1 MKRLALLRMAWITLH
16 RDRLGLALYA
26 IVPIVFLSIFAT
38 VFSGFGRNGENKV
51 MVALLDLDGSGPA
64 KRLIEAAR
72 EATRINIVSIEGDG
86 SEAVD
91 REIAR
96 GTYPAGIIIPA
107 GFGRSLANPSGA
119 IEPLEVRFD
128 PANPIAPELARGV
141 LATSAWKGLASEL
154 LGREIKVLEMVA
166 GPMTPR
172 QEGLARSLR
181 NARVGGD
188 GDQDDEVSTTIG
200 RIAASAQV
208 PIDATS
214 VKVGQGA
221 PSLVTYY
228 TAAIGVMFMLFS
240 ALSTTGWLLEE
251 HERGILD
258 RLRASGI
265 GPWSMVLNRFVFAI
279 IVGVVQIVVMLAWA
293 AVVFDVSF
301 FSLRQL
307 VSLSILLP
315 VVAAGAAGLG
325 MLITGIARTRRQQTT
340 IGTITVLV
348 LSAVGGSMIPTFLM
362 PSSLRA
368 IGDWAFNARS
378 ITALQQ
384 VLWYTTPGDTLVA
397 MLGRIAPAIA
407 LILTT
412 TVVCLVGAR
421 IAIARWR

>member
-38 VFSGFGRNGENKV
+38 VFGGFGRNGENKV
-51 MVALLDLDGSGPA
+51 RVALLDMDRSVA
-64 KRLIEAAR
+64 SKRLVDAAR
-72 EATRINIVSIEGDG
+72 AANRIDIVSMDGDQAA
-86 SEAVD
+86 SIDEA
-91 REIAR
+91 IAG

-107 GFGRSLANPSGA
+107 GFGASLSNPGST
-119 IEPLEVRFD
+119 IPSLEIRYD
-128 PANPIAPELARGV
+128 PANPIAPEFAKGV
-141 LATSAWKGLASEL
+141 LGASAWQGLSTQL

-166 GPMTPR
+166 GPLTSR
-172 QEGLARSLR
+172 QQVLARSLQD
-181 NARVGGD
+181 AASSGEAD
-188 GDQDDEVSTTIG
+188 GQVTRAIG
-200 RIAASAQV
+200 QIAASARV
-208 PIDATS
+208 PIDATP
-214 VKVGQGA
+214 VQVGEGA

-240 ALSTTGWLLEE
+240 SLSTTGWLLEE

-265 GPWSMVLNRFVFAI
+265 GPWSMVLNRFLFAI
-279 IVGVVQIVVMLAWA
+279 LVGVVQIVVMLAWA
-293 AVVFDVSF
+293 AIIFDVRF

-315 VVAAGAAGLG
+315 VVAAGSAGLG

-368 IGDWAFNARS
+368 IGDWTFNARS
-378 ITALQQ
+378 ISALQQ
-384 VLWYTTPGDTLVA
+384 VLWYTTPGDTLPA
-397 MLGRIAPAIA
+397 MLGRIAPAIG
-407 LILTT
+407 LIATT

>member
-1 MKRLALLRMAWITLH
+1 MRRLALLRMAWITLH

-38 VFSGFGRNGENKV
+38 VFGGFGRNGENKV
-51 MVALLDLDGSGPA
+51 RVALLDLDRSVA
-64 KRLIEAAR
+64 SERLVNAAR
-72 EATRINIVSIEGDG
+72 EASRIEIVSIDGD
-86 SEAVD
+86 EASMINHV
-91 REIAR
+91 IAG

-107 GFGRSLANPSGA
+107 EFGESLNDPKSS
-119 IEPLEVRFD
+119 IPPLEIRYD
-128 PANPIAPELARGV
+128 PANPIAPEFARGV
-141 LATSAWKGLASEL
+141 LAASAWKGLATEL

-166 GPMTPR
+166 GPLTAR
-172 QEGLARSLR
+172 QEGLARSLQ
-181 NARVGGD
+181 NAPGSGE
-188 GDQDDEVSTTIG
+188 GNGQVSKVIG
-200 RIAASAQV
+200 QIAASAQV
-208 PIDATS
+208 PIDATP

-265 GPWSMVLNRFVFAI
+265 GPWSMVLNRFLFAI
-279 IVGVVQIVVMLAWA
+279 IVGVVQIMVMLAWA
-293 AVVFDVSF
+293 AIVFDVRF

-368 IGDWAFNARS
+368 VGDWAFNARS
-378 ITALQQ
+378 ISALQQ
-384 VLWYTTPGDTLVA
+384 VLWYTTPGDTLAA
-397 MLGRIAPAIA
+397 MLGRIAPSIGLIA
-407 LILTT
+407 MT